1 MSELVNNPSHYG
13 GKDNPYEVIKVID
26 AWDLDFNLGNAIKYI
41 PRAGEKLY
49 PGKTKLESEI
59 TDLKKSAWYLNHKI
73 ALLEAEYNELN
84 PPKPKASLPYLPG
97 EGPKDIISY
106 NEGDDTAS

>member
-1 MSELVNNPSHYG
+1 MISDNDLLKKEMVNNPSHYG

-59 TDLKKSAWYLNHKI
+59 VDLKKSAWYLNHKI
-73 ALLEAEYNELN
+73 ELLEAQRKKSMIPKLSNE
-84 PPKPKASLPYLPG
+84 
-97 EGPKDIISY
+97 ESY
-106 NEGDDTAS
+106 TTEEEMRE